1 MIGLNGSGKT
11 TLLKIIAGILKADE
25 GYLRVNGVEPSQL
38 NRESGNRIGFLGSRY
53 SNLSG
58 YDTVKDAVT
67 GCRKVYGVPDEHY
80 DYFWNYAGS
89 ALNMEMLW
97 EKECSTLSVGE
108 RMKVEF
114 FYTLLMQP
122 TLWIMDEPTI
132 GIDYET
138 RLKMYEILQ
147 QVKDRHEEMT
157 VLLATHNIQEMELVC
172 DRVLV
177 LHEGKMI
184 FSGPVDFLK
193 QKYQTL
199 GVLSF
204 CVKQGTIALQDV
216 PIKWYEVD
224 GNKMKLL
231 FDKHYV
237 NAVTILKSLFETA
250 KVEEVSIDDIDME
263 SMIKNIFRKER

>member
-1 MIGLNGSGKT
+1 
-11 TLLKIIAGILKADE
+11 
-25 GYLRVNGVEPSQL
+25 
-38 NRESGNRIGFLGSRY
+38 
-53 SNLSG
+53 
-58 YDTVKDAVT
+58 
-67 GCRKVYGVPDEHY
+67 
-80 DYFWNYAGS
+80 
-89 ALNMEMLW
+89 MEILW
-97 EKECSTLSVGE
+97 EKECKTLSLGD

-138 RLKMYEILQ
+138 RLKMYDILRH
-147 QVKDRHEEMT
+147 VKSRHKEMT
-157 VLLATHNIQEMELVC
+157 VLLATHNIQEMELLC

-184 FSGPVDFLK
+184 FSGPVEYLK
-193 QKYQTL
+193 QKYQTMGL
-199 GVLSF
+199 LSF
-204 CVKQGTIALQDV
+204 CVQQGTISFQDV

-224 GNKMKLL
+224 GSKIKLL

-237 NAVTILKSLFETA
+237 NAVTILKYIFETA
-250 KVEEVSIDDIDME
+250 KVEDISIDDIDME